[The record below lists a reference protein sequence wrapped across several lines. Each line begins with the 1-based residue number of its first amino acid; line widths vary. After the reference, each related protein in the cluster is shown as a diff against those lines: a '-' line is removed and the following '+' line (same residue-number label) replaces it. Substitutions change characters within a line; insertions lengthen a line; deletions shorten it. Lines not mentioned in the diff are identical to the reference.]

1 MEVTGR
7 QVAVDVFPEGIA
19 EFGQQRE
26 CRKLDMGGG
35 SGWGESR
42 RERGLS
48 IHHLKGARP
57 QGLSGQSPY
66 SEENNWRK
74 FSLIKMYFE
83 G

>member
-35 SGWGESR
+35 SGGVQEGAWAFHTSPQ
-42 RERGLS
+42 RGS
-48 IHHLKGARP
+48 APEAFWEKPI
-57 QGLSGQSPY
+57 
-66 SEENNWRK
+66 
-74 FSLIKMYFE
+74 F
-83 G
+83 